1 LQIRSSSYEEKPSMK
16 KIQFIPALLVALF
29 APVITAPA
37 FATPV
42 SQQSAWD
49 IKQPLSQNYAQTV
62 AIGSRYEDE
71 AKRGSGLARN
81 FDFGLSYDD
90 FLLSHHEDELAEIHG
105 GEIQK
110 LLRAVLAG
118 SAGRANQAS
127 RANELIVDVSGNS
140 AATDASPGAI
150 AALGIPATSVPEP
163 GSLALLA
170 AGITGIMLIRRRA
183 K

>member
-1 LQIRSSSYEEKPSMK
+1 MK

-29 APVITAPA
+29 APVVTAPA

-90 FLLSHHEDELAEIHG
+90 FLLSHHEDELAEIHCCG
-105 GEIQK
+105 
-110 LLRAVLAG
+110 LYWLARPV
-118 SAGRANQAS
+118 AK
-127 RANELIVDVSGNS
+127 
-140 AATDASPGAI
+140 
-150 AALGIPATSVPEP
+150 
-163 GSLALLA
+163 
-170 AGITGIMLIRRRA
+170 IRRVVPTS
-183 K
+183 